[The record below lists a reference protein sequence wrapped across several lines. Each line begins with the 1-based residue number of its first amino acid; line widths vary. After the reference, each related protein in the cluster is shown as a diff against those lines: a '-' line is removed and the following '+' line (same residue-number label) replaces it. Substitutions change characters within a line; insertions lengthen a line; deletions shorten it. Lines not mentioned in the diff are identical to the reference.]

1 MSLIVGPDS
10 SREKKKPL
18 TSRTH
23 DPSPIFLFTCLHNT
37 FFLGLIVSV
46 NLFLYL
52 HTFFAAIGSSL
63 KRYSARIKRKR
74 EALAECH
81 EKEII

>member
-23 DPSPIFLFTCLHNT
+23 DPSPIFLFTLLSRIDREREFISIPAH
-37 FFLGLIVSV
+37 FFC
-46 NLFLYL
+46 
-52 HTFFAAIGSSL
+52 
-63 KRYSARIKRKR
+63 RDRIII
-74 EALAECH
+74 EALQC
-81 EKEII
+81 

>member
-23 DPSPIFLFTCLHNT
+23 DPSPILPLLSRIDREREFISIPVH
-37 FFLGLIVSV
+37 
-46 NLFLYL
+46 
-52 HTFFAAIGSSL
+52 FFAAIGSSL
-63 KRYSARIKRKR
+63 KRYKKERERGWQSVTRRK
-74 EALAECH
+74 
-81 EKEII
+81 